1 MLDVAKSPCAE
12 RVPPRFAKPRWTTS
26 SAEWQ
31 RLDAQLP
38 SDHVARLLAD
48 ALQRLNLAPLWNS
61 YTVGGTDALRPD
73 LLLTMVLVEMWN
85 GRRRPS
91 QWHRDALENIALQW
105 VGFGLRPCRS
115 TWYNVRDRLGPFLDG
130 WFAETLDF
138 ARQQGIT
145 PGTRGAL
152 DGSFVAANASRH
164 RLLNQERLEKRSAEL
179 ATIAA
184 AEPVESL
191 DVDLPTWMAR
201 TPANR
206 AQQRK
211 RYDAAR
217 ERMQEMQATNRRQPS
232 TRRRPAHKIV
242 VSVTDP
248 EAAIGKDKEGVF
260 RPLYNVQLLADLD
273 SPLYLAYD
281 VLPRNNDAGT
291 LPPMVHRAQEQFHLP
306 LSTLLCDAGYVKARQ
321 LAFCAAEH
329 IDLYGP
335 WQERDLGLDGAK
347 RQPAPRL
354 PKEAFTWEEDAQQYR
369 CPEGHPLTHIGKET
383 KPESDGEPH
392 VVFRFRCAP
401 AHCSACPRQ
410 KECTTNPKR
419 GRSLRRSEHQPLIDR
434 HCERMKTPEALAIYR
449 LRKQTVELGYAE
461 LKHNREFRRFSGRGL
476 ERARIE
482 IGLMA
487 LAHNLHV
494 IENAVPTRL
503 ATRETTKTPYVDT
516 S

>member
-1 MLDVAKSPCAE
+1 LHHLD
-12 RVPPRFAKPRWTTS
+12 
-26 SAEWQ
+26 
-31 RLDAQLP
+31 
-38 SDHVARLLAD
+38 
-48 ALQRLNLAPLWNS
+48 LAPLWNS

-73 LLLTMVLVEMWN
+73 LMLTIVLVEMWS

-91 QWHRDALENIALQW
+91 QWYRDALENIALQW
-105 VGFGLRPCRS
+105 AGFGIRPSRS
-115 TWYNVRDRLGPFLDG
+115 TWYNFRDRVGSFLDG
-130 WFAETLDF
+130 WFAESLDF

-191 DVDLPTWMAR
+191 DLALPTWMAR
-201 TPANR
+201 TLANR
-206 AQQRK
+206 AKQRE
-211 RYDAAR
+211 RYEAAR
-217 ERMQEMQATNRRQPS
+217 ERMQELQATNRRQPS

-242 VSVTDP
+242 VSATDP

-260 RPLYNVQLLADLD
+260 RPLYNVQLLTDLD

-281 VLPRNNDAGT
+281 VFPRNTDAGT
-291 LPPMVHRAQEQFHLP
+291 LPPMVRRAQEQFHLP
-306 LSTLLCDAGYVKARQ
+306 LSTLLCDAGYVKASQ

-335 WQERDLGLDGAK
+335 WQERDLGLDRET
-347 RQPAPRL
+347 RQPARSL
-354 PKEAFTWEEDAQQYR
+354 PKEAFVWEQDAQQYR

-383 KPESDGEPH
+383 KQESDGEPH
-392 VVFRFRCAP
+392 VVFRYRCAP

-419 GRSLRRSEHQPLIDR
+419 GRSIRRSEHQALIDR
-434 HCERMKTPEALAIYR
+434 HCQRMKTPEAIAIYR
-449 LRKQTVELGYAE
+449 LRKQTVELGYAD

-476 ERARIE
+476 KRARIE
-482 IGLMA
+482 VGLVA

-494 IENAVPTRL
+494 IENAVTSPL
-503 ATRETTKTPYVDT
+503 ATQETMKTPYIDT